1 MSSADR
7 VESVVDDFRLG
18 RQEGQSTFVEVRC
31 EAAGIAPRLATVC
44 EPFGV
49 PVYAGGGFDG
59 LKGKRAAAE
68 RAAARSVPTL
78 ALHIG
83 DYDLHGRWIFASTAE
98 DVAAWVPSYVRDGS
112 PWYGSDGWRY
122 DVEPERIVLRADAT
136 LLEVRRFA
144 VTEAQA
150 EAGLVE
156 PDEEDKAEAVPFEW
170 DILRD
175 ELDVLLDPGRREQV
189 LEREESEKAR
199 LREQLAE
206 RWSA

>member
-1 MSSADR
+1 
-7 VESVVDDFRLG
+7 
-18 RQEGQSTFVEVRC
+18 
-31 EAAGIAPRLATVC
+31 
-44 EPFGV
+44 
-49 PVYAGGGFDG
+49 
-59 LKGKRAAAE
+59 
-68 RAAARSVPTL
+68 
-78 ALHIG
+78 
-83 DYDLHGRWIFASTAE
+83 
-98 DVAAWVPSYVRDGS
+98 VPSYIRDGS

-122 DVEPERIVLRADAT
+122 YVEPERIVLRADAT

-156 PDEEDKAEAVPFEW
+156 PDEEDKAEAEAVPFEW